1 MMDDSRPTAE
11 KFCKEMSLLKKRLA
25 IILSLAGIM
34 ICACICVFGLKM
46 TEEKGYSFVTALS
59 IDDIAEKMQEED
71 GFYLTV
77 ALPEHVRNEYSLSY
91 EKLTIQTSKDIFEQ
105 VKANEGFVGATL
117 QVTIPEGRPEKEIG
131 IVLKEKL
138 AEYCR
143 IISVTTKENV
153 VIQ

>member
-11 KFCKEMSLLKKRLA
+11 KFCKEVSLLKKRLA

-77 ALPEHVRNEYSLSY
+77 ALPDHVRNEYSLSY
-91 EKLTIQTSKDIFEQ
+91 EKLTIQTSKDIFKQ

>member
-1 MMDDSRPTAE
+1 MMDDSSPTAE
-11 KFCKEMSLLKKRLA
+11 KFCKEVSLLKKRLA

-46 TEEKGYSFVTALS
+46 TEEKGYTFVTALS

>member
-1 MMDDSRPTAE
+1 MDDSRPTAE

-25 IILSLAGIM
+25 IILSLTGIM

>member
-11 KFCKEMSLLKKRLA
+11 KFCKEVSLLKKRLA

-46 TEEKGYSFVTALS
+46 TEEKGYTFVTALS

>member
-11 KFCKEMSLLKKRLA
+11 KFCKEVSLLKKRLA

-91 EKLTIQTSKDIFEQ
+91 EKLTIQTSKDIFKQ

>member
-1 MMDDSRPTAE
+1 MDDSRPTAE
-11 KFCKEMSLLKKRLA
+11 KFCKEVSLLKKRLA

-46 TEEKGYSFVTALS
+46 TEEKGYAFVTALS

-143 IISVTTKENV
+143 IISITTKENV

>member
-11 KFCKEMSLLKKRLA
+11 KFCKEVSLLKKRLA

-105 VKANEGFVGATL
+105 VKANEGFVGAAL

>member
-11 KFCKEMSLLKKRLA
+11 KFCKEVSLLKKRLA

-46 TEEKGYSFVTALS
+46 TEEKGYTFVTTLS

-117 QVTIPEGRPEKEIG
+117 QVTIPEVRPEKEIG

>member
-11 KFCKEMSLLKKRLA
+11 KFCKEVSLLKKRLA

-46 TEEKGYSFVTALS
+46 TEEKGYAFVTALS

>member
-1 MMDDSRPTAE
+1 MDDSRPTAE
-11 KFCKEMSLLKKRLA
+11 KFCKEVSLLKKRLA

>member
-1 MMDDSRPTAE
+1 MMDDSSPTAE
-11 KFCKEMSLLKKRLA
+11 KFCKEVSLLKKRLA

-46 TEEKGYSFVTALS
+46 TEEKGYTFVTALS

-91 EKLTIQTSKDIFEQ
+91 EKLTIQTSKDIFKQ

>member
-1 MMDDSRPTAE
+1 MFFDSRPTAE
-11 KFCKEMSLLKKRLA
+11 KFCKEVSLLKKRLA

-46 TEEKGYSFVTALS
+46 TKEKGYSFVTALS

>member
-11 KFCKEMSLLKKRLA
+11 KFCKEVSLLKKRLA

>member
-11 KFCKEMSLLKKRLA
+11 KFCKEVSLLKKRLA

-46 TEEKGYSFVTALS
+46 TEEKGYTFVTALS

-91 EKLTIQTSKDIFEQ
+91 EKLTIQTSKDIFKQ

>member
-11 KFCKEMSLLKKRLA
+11 KFCKEVSLLKKRLA

-46 TEEKGYSFVTALS
+46 TEEKGYTFVTALS

-117 QVTIPEGRPEKEIG
+117 QVTIPEVRPEKEIG

>member
-11 KFCKEMSLLKKRLA
+11 KFCKEVSLLKKRLA

-77 ALPEHVRNEYSLSY
+77 ALPEHVSNEYSLSY
-91 EKLTIQTSKDIFEQ
+91 EKLTIQSSKDIFEQ
-105 VKANEGFVGATL
+105 GKENEGFVGATL

>member
-1 MMDDSRPTAE
+1 MMDDSSPTAE
-11 KFCKEMSLLKKRLA
+11 KFCKEVSLLKKRLA